1 MGRVGV
7 ANSHSEKK
15 NRNIKRNK
23 KKAGSGTKDCNAMK
37 SGQNIEISYSD
48 FLEMLTAKVKVFY
61 PTCDRDMQPGPFQ
74 PVQKNTVHVLIFT
87 V

>member
-1 MGRVGV
+1 
-7 ANSHSEKK
+7 
-15 NRNIKRNK
+15 
-23 KKAGSGTKDCNAMK
+23 MK